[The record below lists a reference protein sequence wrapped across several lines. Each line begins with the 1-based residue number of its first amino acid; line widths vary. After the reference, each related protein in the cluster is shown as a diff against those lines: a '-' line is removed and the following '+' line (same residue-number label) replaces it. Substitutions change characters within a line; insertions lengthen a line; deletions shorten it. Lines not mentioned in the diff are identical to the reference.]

1 MTDKQIQESFLIEET
16 KEFEMNMSKNV
27 DSYDAVVIGAGVA
40 GLYQLHKLRA
50 LGMSVRVIE
59 AASGVGGTWYWNR
72 YPGARFDSQAEIYQY
87 WFSKEL
93 YENWKPSER
102 FPAQPESERW
112 LNYVA
117 DKLDLHRDIQFE
129 TRVDSAHWNE
139 SGGTWSI
146 TTDNG
151 DHLEARYLIACTGML
166 SAPLEDVFN
175 GQSTFK
181 GQICHT
187 SRWPKEGV
195 DLKNKRVAVIG
206 TGATG
211 IQAIQTIAPEVDTLK
226 VFVRTPQYTIPMR
239 NPKYTEEDWKSWS
252 GQFTYLKDRV
262 LNTFAGFDYDFDGRS
277 WHSDSPEERKER
289 LENLYN
295 DGSLALWLSSYP
307 EMFTDEAINEEISEF
322 VRSKMR
328 ERLNFDPDLCDLL
341 IPTDYGFGIRRVPLD
356 TGYLETYLRP
366 NVEALNCRETPI
378 EGIVPQG
385 VLMKD
390 GTVHE
395 VDVIILATGFDAGSG
410 ALTRIDIRGK
420 EGRSLKEEWDDEIR
434 TAMGLQVYGYPNLF
448 TTGAPLA
455 PSAALCN
462 MTTCLQQQ
470 VGWITDIIQHANEEG
485 KTVIEPTKQ
494 LQDEWVQHHDE
505 VTNQTLLPLV
515 DSWYMGT
522 NVPGKPRRLLSYCG
536 GVNDYNQR
544 CVELAEN
551 NYPGFTFSA

>member
-1 MTDKQIQESFLIEET
+1 
-16 KEFEMNMSKNV
+16 MNVEANAS
-27 DSYDAVVIGAGVA
+27 SYDAIVIGAGVA
-40 GLYQLHKLRA
+40 GLYQLHKLRS

-59 AASGVGGTWYWNR
+59 SASGVGGTWYWNR

-93 YENWKPSER
+93 YESWQPSER

-112 LNYVA
+112 LNHVA
-117 DKLDLHRDIQFE
+117 DKLDLNQDIEFN
-129 TRVDSAHWNE
+129 TRVDSAHWQE
-139 SGGTWSI
+139 ADGSWAI
-146 TTDNG
+146 RTDKG
-151 DHLEARYLIACTGML
+151 DRLEARYLIACTGML
-166 SAPLEDVFN
+166 SAPLEDVFP
-175 GQSTFK
+175 GQSTFQ

-195 DLKNKRVAVIG
+195 DLKGKRVAVIG

-211 IQAIQTIAPEVDTLK
+211 IQATQSIAPEVESLT

-239 NPKYTEEDWKSWS
+239 NPKYTEEDWKHWS
-252 GQFTYLKDRV
+252 KNFTYLKDKV

-277 WHSDSPEERKER
+277 WHTDTPEQREQT
-289 LENLYN
+289 LEKLYN

-307 EMFTDEAINEEISEF
+307 EMFTEAEVSEEISRF
-322 VRSKMR
+322 VRAKMR
-328 ERLNFDPDLCDLL
+328 ARLNNDADLCKLL
-341 IPTDYGFGIRRVPLD
+341 IPTSYGFGTRRVPLD
-356 TGYLETYLRP
+356 TGYLETFLRP
-366 NVEALNCRETPI
+366 NVKAVNCRETPI
-378 EGIVPQG
+378 EGIVPEG
-385 VLMKD
+385 VLMQD
-390 GTVHE
+390 GSVHE
-395 VDVIILATGFDAGSG
+395 VDIIVLATGFDAGSG

-420 EGRSLKEEWDDEIR
+420 EDCSLKEEWSNEIR
-434 TAMGLQVYGYPNLF
+434 TAMGLQVHGYPNLF

-470 VGWITDIIQHANEEG
+470 VGWITDIIQYAKAED
-485 KTVIEPTKQ
+485 KTVIEPTKEC
-494 LQDEWVQHHDE
+494 QDEWVRHHDE

-536 GVNDYNQR
+536 GVNNYNQH
-544 CVELAEN
+544 CVELARN
-551 NYPGFTFSA
+551 NYPGFVFA

>member
-1 MTDKQIQESFLIEET
+1 
-16 KEFEMNMSKNV
+16 MNVEKN
-27 DSYDAVVIGAGVA
+27 SNYYDAVVIGAGVA
-40 GLYQLHKLRA
+40 GLYQLHRLRS

-59 AASGVGGTWYWNR
+59 TASGVGGTWYWNR

-117 DKLDLHRDIQFE
+117 DKLDLYQDIQFD

-139 SGGTWSI
+139 AENSWSI
-146 TTDNG
+146 RTDKG
-151 DHLEARYLIACTGML
+151 DHLEAQYLIACTGML
-166 SAPLEDVFN
+166 SAPLEDVFK
-175 GQSTFK
+175 GQSTFQ

-187 SRWPKEGV
+187 SRWPKQGV
-195 DLKNKRVAVIG
+195 ELKGKRVAVIG

-211 IQAIQTIAPEVDTLK
+211 IQAIQTIAPEVETLK

-252 GQFTYLKDRV
+252 ENFTYLKNRV

-277 WHSDSPEERKER
+277 WYSDTPEQRKQT
-289 LENLYN
+289 LEQLYN

-307 EMFTDEAINEEISEF
+307 EMFSDEAVNEEISEF
-322 VRSKMR
+322 VRAKMA
-328 ERLNFDPDLCDLL
+328 ERLNNDPDLCNLL
-341 IPTDYGFGIRRVPLD
+341 IPMDYGFGIRRVPLD
-356 TGYLETYLRP
+356 TGYLETFLKP
-366 NVEALNCRETPI
+366 NVETVNCRETPI
-378 EGIVPQG
+378 EGIVPEG

-390 GTVHE
+390 GTVHA
-395 VDVIILATGFDAGSG
+395 VDIIVLATGFDAGSG

-420 EGRSLKEEWDDEIR
+420 EKMSLKEEWSNEIR
-434 TAMGLQVYGYPNLF
+434 TAMGLQVHGYPNLF

-470 VGWITDIIQHANEEG
+470 VGWITDIIEYARKEN
-485 KTVIEPTKQ
+485 KTVIEPTKEF
-494 LQDEWVQHHDE
+494 QDEWVRHHDE

-515 DSWYMGT
+515 DSWYMGA

-536 GVNDYNQR
+536 GVNVYNQR

-551 NYPGFTFSA
+551 NYPGFVFA